1 MALKGGRIFQ
11 EMIEVPD
18 EKEKGCGCIGWIVL
32 LVIAITILI
41 HVLDF
46 IFRHLFISFLFIGGI
61 LLLISLFNKR

>member
-32 LVIAITILI
+32 VYLI
-41 HVLDF
+41 KNN
-46 IFRHLFISFLFIGGI
+46 RRGE
-61 LLLISLFNKR
+61 

>member
-18 EKEKGCGCIGWIVL
+18 EKEKGCGCIAWIIFAVII
-32 LVIAITILI
+32 IAIAI

-46 IFRHLFISFLFIGGI
+46 IFQHLFISFLF
-61 LLLISLFNKR
+61 